1 MPSGPKEHRANKQ
14 QLVDEKRQML
24 MEKLRENEARKEE
37 EEREKAEADDWS
49 DDSKAS
55 KRREEQLSRQEKEA
69 EASRKRFAAKAEWA
83 REFGEVPPEPV
94 YNSRGGLGYS
104 NPASNPE
111 AELQGDTN
119 SQRPA
124 IDEPNPQTVAD
135 VERMARHTEYHMRSS
150 KTVEYRPPK
159 KDRDW
164 SRTEK
169 GAHHEDE

>member
-1 MPSGPKEHRANKQ
+1 MSRYHLPLSYGVHRRNVIGEF
-14 QLVDEKRQML
+14 LFCED
-24 MEKLRENEARKEE
+24 
-37 EEREKAEADDWS
+37 S
-49 DDSKAS
+49 PHPFTSSKAS